1 MHFNKKN
8 RKTRKIH
15 NRIYSAV
22 LVFALAA
29 SLAAGAVSVSP
40 TDTYAKTAKQKR
52 DEAKK
57 NLSDT
62 NDKIDDIKDSQADV
76 KSDIAQAS
84 KDLKSLMSKQ
94 ETLKQNIKDKQ
105 AEVEQA
111 NQELVDAQDK
121 EEEEY
126 KAMKLRIQYM
136 YENST
141 DNSLWTAIIESD
153 GLADML
159 NRIEYV
165 SDLYQ
170 SDRQL
175 MDQYQAA
182 VKEVEDWTVQL
193 AEDMNNLLALQDEY
207 EKQQGEL
214 NTLLA
219 KLEKK
224 KDQYAQQLA
233 AAQEQAK
240 DYQKTIKEQ
249 NEIIRQQEAAAA
261 RQNAATYD
269 GGGSGASGGMGS
281 DSYLQDSSYNPSNAT
296 SVSGAAVVAYAQ
308 QFVGNPYVWGGNSL
322 TNGVDCSG
330 FVHLVYAH
338 FGISTPRYSQAFKS
352 VGQPVAYQNIQAGDV
367 VVYPGHVAIY
377 IGNGCIV
384 EAQSTRAGITNTRPV
399 NCHTITAIRRL
410 V

>member
-1 MHFNKKN
+1 MHFNKN
-8 RKTRKIH
+8 SRKTRKIH

-240 DYQKTIKEQ
+240 DYQKTIEEQ

-269 GGGSGASGGMGS
+269 GGGSGASGGIGT

-296 SVSGAAVVAYAQ
+296 NVSGAAVVAYAQ

-384 EAQSTRAGITNTRPV
+384 EAQSTRAGITNTRSV

>member
-1 MHFNKKN
+1 MHFNKN
-8 RKTRKIH
+8 SRKTRKIH

>member
-1 MHFNKKN
+1 MHFNKN
-8 RKTRKIH
+8 SRKTRKIH

-126 KAMKLRIQYM
+126 KAMKLRIQYK

>member
-1 MHFNKKN
+1 MRFHKQNKK
-8 RKTRKIH
+8 TSKIH

-29 SLAAGAVSVSP
+29 SLVAGAVSVSP

-62 NDKIDDIKDSQADV
+62 NNKIDDIKDNQADV
-76 KSDIAQAS
+76 KSDIAQTS

-111 NQELVDAQDK
+111 NKELVDAQNK
-121 EEEEY
+121 EDEEY

-193 AEDMNNLLALQDEY
+193 ADDMNNLLALQDEY

-224 KDQYAQQLA
+224 KDKYAQQLA
-233 AAQEQAK
+233 DAKEQAK
-240 DYQKTIKEQ
+240 DYQKTIDEQ

-296 SVSGAAVVAYAQ
+296 SVSGEAVVAYAQ

-322 TNGVDCSG
+322 H
-330 FVHLVYAH
+330 HL
-338 FGISTPRYSQAFKS
+338 
-352 VGQPVAYQNIQAGDV
+352 
-367 VVYPGHVAIY
+367 
-377 IGNGCIV
+377 
-384 EAQSTRAGITNTRPV
+384 
-399 NCHTITAIRRL
+399 
-410 V
+410 

>member
-1 MHFNKKN
+1 MHFNKN
-8 RKTRKIH
+8 SRKTRKIH

-240 DYQKTIKEQ
+240 DYQKTIKEL